1 MKKRL
6 DAIVIGAGP
15 YGMAAAAALRSAGV
29 DAHVFGEPM
38 SFWMEHMPKGML
50 LRSPWGA
57 SHIGDPGGPLSLDE
71 FERVHGSEIAR
82 PIPLADFVSYGR
94 WFQHRILAD
103 LDRRSVERVE
113 ALDGGG
119 FRVTIGDGEAIDS
132 RRVVI
137 AAGIAPFAWRPP
149 EFEGLPTGL
158 ASHSSE
164 HADLGDLGGRN
175 VVVIG
180 GGQSALESGVL
191 AGEAGAKV
199 EVILRAPALRWVG
212 RATRD
217 GLLGRVFFHR
227 TDVGPAVVSQ
237 IVARP
242 TLVRRLP
249 LRTQRHLTRR
259 SLAAGVALWLRPR
272 MTNIGLTVG
281 RRVTEVARS
290 NGHLRLRL
298 DDGSGREIDHLILA
312 TGYHVDIGRYAFL
325 PRSLVS
331 RVVCIDG
338 HPVLDE
344 GLQSS
349 VPGLH
354 FLGAPAV
361 RSFGP
366 LVRFVAGTDFA
377 ARTLARSI
385 VQRHVMPTFSGDHGG
400 LYRASEGR
408 PR

>member
-1 MKKRL
+1 MSKRL

-15 YGMAAAAALRSAGV
+15 YGLAAGAALRSAGV
-29 DAHVFGEPM
+29 DPHVFGEPM

-71 FERVHGSEIAR
+71 FERVHGA
-82 PIPLADFVSYGR
+82 
-94 WFQHRILAD
+94 Q
-103 LDRRSVERVE
+103 
-113 ALDGGG
+113 
-119 FRVTIGDGEAIDS
+119 
-132 RRVVI
+132 
-137 AAGIAPFAWRPP
+137 
-149 EFEGLPTGL
+149 
-158 ASHSSE
+158 
-164 HADLGDLGGRN
+164 
-175 VVVIG
+175 
-180 GGQSALESGVL
+180 
-191 AGEAGAKV
+191 V

-217 GLLGRVFFHR
+217 GPLGRVFFHR

-259 SLAAGVALWLRPR
+259 SLAAGAALWLRPR
-272 MTNIGLTVG
+272 MTNIALTVG

-298 DDGSGREIDHLILA
+298 DDGSGRDIDHVILA

-331 RVVCIDG
+331 RVVCVDG
-338 HPVLDE
+338 HPVLDD
-344 GLQSS
+344 GFQSS

-354 FLGAPAV
+354 FRGAPAV
-361 RSFGP
+361 QSFGP
-366 LVRFVAGTDFA
+366 PVRFVAGPVFA

-385 VQRHVMPTFSGDHGG
+385 VQRHVMPTFSGDRRA
-400 LYRASEGR
+400 LYRAPEGR